1 MQSVPRTRS
10 SFKVK
15 EVEKTKIH
23 KMSDGSTAWAQ
34 NTQLM
39 GLDKMFLVCFFCSHI
54 MTHEQQHNKRMTFL
68 NGKLKETKVC
78 GPPKKVVL
86 CGSEKSAPP
95 NQRWDWERERSGN
108 DWLPHQQPRQQRTSQ
123 KMAFPSKLPCHTSP
137 PGADTPNECDFKRA
151 HRNTLDSFFR
161 EIIQTTP
168 LTTPLQDGGDSQH
181 RRAQGGGRAS

>member
-68 NGKLKETKVC
+68 NGKLKETKDC
-78 GPPKKVVL
+78 GPPKKLCFADLKNQHPQTRGGIGNVNGVVTIGCRISSHVSREHHRRWHFHRSFHATPL
-86 CGSEKSAPP
+86 PLVRTPQTSVLLSVHTGTHSILSSEK
-95 NQRWDWERERSGN
+95 
-108 DWLPHQQPRQQRTSQ
+108 
-123 KMAFPSKLPCHTSP
+123 
-137 PGADTPNECDFKRA
+137 
-151 HRNTLDSFFR
+151 
-161 EIIQTTP
+161 IIQTTP